1 MKEADMWKYSTC
13 LLFSCP
19 KDNNKYQR
27 SLFHAVIYP
36 TPQVCTDRV
45 LGAAATN
52 EMGFRNTKTVS
63 RLPCYRNFTSSRSW
77 FTKDWQ
83 SDYHSKTDKKNYT
96 RRGMCMGRTKSRQAP
111 RTTMSIRV
119 SERERRHIEEK
130 AMATGLAASAYIRI
144 MALDGGNV
152 DTTIHEDRQK
162 LMHELSAIGNN
173 INQIARILFMP
184 DALNLV
190 LRMYCSSSLR

>member
-1 MKEADMWKYSTC
+1 
-13 LLFSCP
+13 
-19 KDNNKYQR
+19 
-27 SLFHAVIYP
+27 
-36 TPQVCTDRV
+36 
-45 LGAAATN
+45 
-52 EMGFRNTKTVS
+52 
-63 RLPCYRNFTSSRSW
+63 
-77 FTKDWQ
+77 
-83 SDYHSKTDKKNYT
+83 
-96 RRGMCMGRTKSRQAP
+96 MGRPKSRQAP

-130 AMATGLAASAYIRI
+130 AMATGLAASAYIRT

-152 DTTIHEDRQK
+152 DTTIHDDRQK

>member
-1 MKEADMWKYSTC
+1 
-13 LLFSCP
+13 
-19 KDNNKYQR
+19 
-27 SLFHAVIYP
+27 
-36 TPQVCTDRV
+36 
-45 LGAAATN
+45 
-52 EMGFRNTKTVS
+52 
-63 RLPCYRNFTSSRSW
+63 
-77 FTKDWQ
+77 
-83 SDYHSKTDKKNYT
+83 
-96 RRGMCMGRTKSRQAP
+96 MGRPKSRQAP
-111 RTTMSIRV
+111 RTKMSIRV

-130 AMATGLAASAYIRI
+130 AMATGLAASAYIRT

>member
-1 MKEADMWKYSTC
+1 
-13 LLFSCP
+13 
-19 KDNNKYQR
+19 
-27 SLFHAVIYP
+27 
-36 TPQVCTDRV
+36 
-45 LGAAATN
+45 
-52 EMGFRNTKTVS
+52 
-63 RLPCYRNFTSSRSW
+63 
-77 FTKDWQ
+77 
-83 SDYHSKTDKKNYT
+83 
-96 RRGMCMGRTKSRQAP
+96 MGRPKSRQAP

-130 AMATGLAASAYIRI
+130 AMATGLAASAYIRT

-184 DALNLV
+184 DVLNLV

>member
-1 MKEADMWKYSTC
+1 
-13 LLFSCP
+13 
-19 KDNNKYQR
+19 
-27 SLFHAVIYP
+27 
-36 TPQVCTDRV
+36 
-45 LGAAATN
+45 
-52 EMGFRNTKTVS
+52 
-63 RLPCYRNFTSSRSW
+63 
-77 FTKDWQ
+77 
-83 SDYHSKTDKKNYT
+83 
-96 RRGMCMGRTKSRQAP
+96 
-111 RTTMSIRV
+111 MSIRV

-130 AMATGLAASAYIRI
+130 AMATGLAASAYIRT

>member
-1 MKEADMWKYSTC
+1 
-13 LLFSCP
+13 
-19 KDNNKYQR
+19 
-27 SLFHAVIYP
+27 
-36 TPQVCTDRV
+36 
-45 LGAAATN
+45 
-52 EMGFRNTKTVS
+52 
-63 RLPCYRNFTSSRSW
+63 
-77 FTKDWQ
+77 
-83 SDYHSKTDKKNYT
+83 
-96 RRGMCMGRTKSRQAP
+96 MGRPKSRQAP
-111 RTTMSIRV
+111 RTIMSIRI

-130 AMATGLAASAYIRI
+130 AMATGLAASAYIRT

>member
-1 MKEADMWKYSTC
+1 
-13 LLFSCP
+13 
-19 KDNNKYQR
+19 
-27 SLFHAVIYP
+27 
-36 TPQVCTDRV
+36 
-45 LGAAATN
+45 
-52 EMGFRNTKTVS
+52 
-63 RLPCYRNFTSSRSW
+63 
-77 FTKDWQ
+77 
-83 SDYHSKTDKKNYT
+83 
-96 RRGMCMGRTKSRQAP
+96 MGRPKSRQAP

-130 AMATGLAASAYIRI
+130 AMATGLAASAYIRT

>member
-1 MKEADMWKYSTC
+1 
-13 LLFSCP
+13 
-19 KDNNKYQR
+19 
-27 SLFHAVIYP
+27 
-36 TPQVCTDRV
+36 
-45 LGAAATN
+45 
-52 EMGFRNTKTVS
+52 
-63 RLPCYRNFTSSRSW
+63 
-77 FTKDWQ
+77 
-83 SDYHSKTDKKNYT
+83 
-96 RRGMCMGRTKSRQAP
+96 MGRPKSRQAP

-119 SERERRHIEEK
+119 SEHERRHIEEK
-130 AMATGLAASAYIRI
+130 AMATGLAASAYIRT

>member
-1 MKEADMWKYSTC
+1 
-13 LLFSCP
+13 
-19 KDNNKYQR
+19 
-27 SLFHAVIYP
+27 
-36 TPQVCTDRV
+36 
-45 LGAAATN
+45 
-52 EMGFRNTKTVS
+52 
-63 RLPCYRNFTSSRSW
+63 
-77 FTKDWQ
+77 
-83 SDYHSKTDKKNYT
+83 
-96 RRGMCMGRTKSRQAP
+96 MGRPKSRQAP

-130 AMATGLAASAYIRI
+130 AMATGLAASAYIRT

-162 LMHELSAIGNN
+162 LMHELSAMGNN